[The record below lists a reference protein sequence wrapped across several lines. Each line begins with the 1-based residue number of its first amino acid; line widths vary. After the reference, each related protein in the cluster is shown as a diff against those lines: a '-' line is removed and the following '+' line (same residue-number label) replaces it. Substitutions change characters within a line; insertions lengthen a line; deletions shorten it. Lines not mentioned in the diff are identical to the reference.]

1 MNFELLGYILSILGI
16 VYSVFVIYITYL
28 TALDVQKTFGFLPAG
43 INLNKEIF
51 VLVVAIAYIA
61 TYHLS

>member
-1 MNFELLGYILSILGI
+1 MNFELLGYILSILGV
-16 VYSVFVIYITYL
+16 VYSVFVIYITYS
-28 TALDVQKTFGFLPAG
+28 TARNIQKTFGTLPVE

>member
-1 MNFELLGYILSILGI
+1 MNFELLVYILSILGV
-16 VYSVFVIYITYL
+16 VYSVFVIYLTYS
-28 TALDVQKTFGFLPAG
+28 TARDMQKNFGILPAE
-43 INLNKEIF
+43 INLNKEIL

>member
-1 MNFELLGYILSILGI
+1 MNFELLLYILFIFGLI
-16 VYSVFVIYITYL
+16 YSVFCIIIAYRAYKEL
-28 TALDVQKTFGFLPAG
+28 TFRERINAE

-51 VLVVAIAYIA
+51 ILVVAIAYIA